1 MRRAGTPAVLMLCGC
16 VAASAADVHLV
27 DPLLL
32 GHDGVFGSE
41 VDGSMTLRER
51 HRTMYLRHAADGLPG
66 HERDK
71 TMDLSL
77 FDRKPQIPAT

>member
-1 MRRAGTPAVLMLCGC
+1 MRRAGTPAVLMLCGR

-41 VDGSMTLRER
+41 VDGWMTLRER
-51 HRTMYLRHAADGLPG
+51 HRTMYLGHAVDGRPRR
-66 HERDK
+66 ERDIN
-71 TMDLSL
+71 TDLRL